1 MTLTLELPPDL
12 EEELSEE
19 AARLGLSLPQYV
31 LRVLATGR
39 TLESMPK
46 TGSELVSYWQR
57 EGLIGSRP
65 DIEDAQRYARE
76 IRARAEKRERA

>member
-19 AARLGLSLPQYV
+19 AERLGLSLPEYA

-39 TLESMPK
+39 TLESMPR
-46 TGSELVSYWQR
+46 TGVELVSYWQR

-65 DIEDAQRYARE
+65 DIEDAQRHARE